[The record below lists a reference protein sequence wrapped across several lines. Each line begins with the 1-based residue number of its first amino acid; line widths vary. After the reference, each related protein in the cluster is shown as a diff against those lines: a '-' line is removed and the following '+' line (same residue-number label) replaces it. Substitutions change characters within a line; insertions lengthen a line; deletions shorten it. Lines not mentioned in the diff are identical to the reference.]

1 MFSTH
6 VLKERRKSYLL
17 LYLDKK
23 VLFGLTTLVKQERA
37 KLASR
42 RWSKAVGN
50 VKMAPGV
57 EEEEE
62 ETRNPPA
69 LARPRE
75 SAEMAPD
82 SFSPRRVSFAPQAYT
97 LN

>member
-1 MFSTH
+1 M
-6 VLKERRKSYLL
+6 L
-17 LYLDKK
+17 LYLDRK
-23 VLFGLTTLVKQERA
+23 VLFGLRTLVKQERA

-42 RWSKAVGN
+42 RWSKALGN
-50 VKMAPGV
+50 VKRAPGV

-69 LARPRE
+69 LARRRE

-82 SFSPRRVSFAPQAYT
+82 SVSPWRAYIAPQAYT